1 MKNLVLLLFLFS
13 SSIAFSQTDRDMPKT
28 DENFHK
34 YLDDGKKNDA
44 DADIKLAL
52 SALPAGFLDIQ
63 YEQKLTPSWSVLG
76 SGAFQLF
83 DGIDLGT
90 GYDDLSG
97 LGVFKSG
104 FGFGVEG
111 RRYGAYAA
119 ITDLGYWSINYRNRT
134 TIYEDSKIGRSDIY
148 FSRGNKYLFLN
159 TISAEVAWGLGARL
173 YNFDVDEKKNKDPYR
188 EDTKGVSMHY
198 NLEFKLGYYIK
209 Y

>member
-1 MKNLVLLLFLFS
+1 MKHFLTLVILFCVCL
-13 SSIAFSQTDRDMPKT
+13 AYAQNERDLPKA
-28 DENFHK
+28 DDNFHK

-52 SALPAGFLDIQ
+52 SALPAGYLDIQ

-76 SGAFQLF
+76 SGAFQIF
-83 DGIDLGT
+83 DGVDLGT
-90 GYDDLSG
+90 GWDDLSS
-97 LGVFKSG
+97 LGEFKTG

-119 ITDLGYWSINYRNRT
+119 ITDLGYWSINYRNRMT
-134 TIYEDSKIGRSDIY
+134 LYEDANLGRHDIY

-159 TISAEVAWGLGARL
+159 TISAEVSYGLGARFYK
-173 YNFDVDEKKNKDPYR
+173 YNVDEEKNKID
-188 EDTKGVSMHY
+188 EDFSGISPHY